1 MENSFK
7 TLLLFVVVTGVHG
20 RPLAQNLIQ
29 DNPLQ
34 LISDAIGFYN
44 GESHSDVV
52 FRLYKDEY
60 EFKAG
65 PRGQKQSNFTI
76 KETICLKSENQS
88 VESCQFKHKGI
99 EKKCSAS
106 HNDPE
111 KIFLVV
117 CSSLPAGM
125 KEDPVSGS
133 MESPSDPEDDYGD
146 SPEEDY
152 EDHVIIMQEPEQTFL
167 DEDGGDK
174 RISNQEKLRS
184 GQVLGRYFC
193 LECFFDYLPR

>member
-1 MENSFK
+1 
-7 TLLLFVVVTGVHG
+7 
-20 RPLAQNLIQ
+20 
-29 DNPLQ
+29 
-34 LISDAIGFYN
+34 
-44 GESHSDVV
+44 
-52 FRLYKDEY
+52 
-60 EFKAG
+60 
-65 PRGQKQSNFTI
+65 
-76 KETICLKSENQS
+76 
-88 VESCQFKHKGI
+88 I

-111 KIFLVV
+111 KIFSVV

-133 MESPSDPEDDYGD
+133 TESPSDPEDDYDD